1 MASQITRLTR
11 FDRVLLSLLAFYC
24 LSEALLEIVCSDSCD
39 DIVSILIA
47 KAAWMTL
54 IAGTFFRR
62 RLAARLLAFLC
73 VVSAIVVG
81 LTLPDMARTAPPIF
95 SVLAVAVLLKFATF
109 VRIAVQKPQSIE
121 PATHRPLPH

>member
-1 MASQITRLTR
+1 MASQISRLTR

-24 LSEALLEIVCSDSCD
+24 LSEALLEIIWSDRSD

-54 IAGTFFRR
+54 IVGTCFKR

-73 VVSAIVVG
+73 AVSAIVVG
-81 LTLPDMARTAPPIF
+81 LTLPDMARVAPPIF
-95 SVLAVAVLLKFATF
+95 SVLAVAVLLKFAIF
-109 VRIAVQKPQSIE
+109 ARIAVLKPQSIE
-121 PATHRPLPH
+121 PSTDRPLPH